1 MAMGRTSEKS
11 LLGTRV
17 HKSKKRKGRTSRSV
31 FGSGATGRDSN
42 SDSVGPDPREGKAM
56 NQGDLGDLANLDTQ
70 TLLQHLPGVR
80 FPAEKEQVA
89 ATAEQNDAP
98 QELVQK
104 IRNADTQRFNGPDEV
119 LEAVQGR

>member
-1 MAMGRTSEKS
+1 MTSKVRLHRFGCRARWVHIATQIAWDPNTGGQRHEPGR
-11 LLGTRV
+11 
-17 HKSKKRKGRTSRSV
+17 
-31 FGSGATGRDSN
+31 
-42 SDSVGPDPREGKAM
+42 
-56 NQGDLGDLANLDTQ
+56 LDTQ

-104 IRNADTQRFNGPDEV
+104 IRDADTQRFDGPDEV
-119 LEAVQGR
+119 LQAVQGR

>member
-1 MAMGRTSEKS
+1 
-11 LLGTRV
+11 
-17 HKSKKRKGRTSRSV
+17 
-31 FGSGATGRDSN
+31 
-42 SDSVGPDPREGKAM
+42 M
-56 NQGDLGDLANLDTQ
+56 NQGNLGDLSNLDTQ

-119 LEAVQGR
+119 LQAVQGQ

>member
-1 MAMGRTSEKS
+1 
-11 LLGTRV
+11 
-17 HKSKKRKGRTSRSV
+17 
-31 FGSGATGRDSN
+31 
-42 SDSVGPDPREGKAM
+42 M

-89 ATAEQNDAP
+89 DTAERNDAP
-98 QELVQK
+98 QELFEK

-119 LEAVQGR
+119 LQTMQGR

>member
-1 MAMGRTSEKS
+1 
-11 LLGTRV
+11 
-17 HKSKKRKGRTSRSV
+17 
-31 FGSGATGRDSN
+31 
-42 SDSVGPDPREGKAM
+42 M
-56 NQGDLGDLANLDTQ
+56 NQGNLGDLSNLDTQ
-70 TLLQHLPGVR
+70 TLLEHLPGVR

-119 LEAVQGR
+119 LQAVQGR